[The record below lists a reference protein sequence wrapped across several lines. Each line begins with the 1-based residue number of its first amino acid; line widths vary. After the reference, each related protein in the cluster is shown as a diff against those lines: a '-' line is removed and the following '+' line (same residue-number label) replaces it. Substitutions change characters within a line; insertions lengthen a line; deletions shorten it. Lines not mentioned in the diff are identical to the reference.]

1 MDIVHINIH
10 LDMVKCRAVSQMTL
24 EDDMNLPQDNPDLD
38 KIIFREGTLNLTDTV
53 VTNDHVLV
61 KGQLL
66 VTVLYLSEDEEER
79 LARTT
84 GKLSFEEN
92 VYLEGIQQND
102 TVDVT
107 WKIEDLSVSMI
118 NSRKIS
124 ARSMITLTLQSD
136 QLYDEEAAVDLT
148 DAEGIEFHKK
158 QMDITSLAVCKRDI
172 YRIRQDLELPAYW
185 QGAGVHLSWQSS
197 DPELVESDG
206 TVHTWE
212 FETGD
217 EAIDLWP
224 VIL

>member
-1 MDIVHINIH
+1 MDIIHNNIH
-10 LDMVKCRAVSQMTL
+10 MDMVKCRAVSQMTL

-172 YRIRQDLELPAYW
+172 YRIRQDLEAACKY
-185 QGAGVHLSWQSS
+185 A
-197 DPELVESDG
+197 
-206 TVHTWE
+206 
-212 FETGD
+212 
-217 EAIDLWP
+217 
-224 VIL
+224 

>member
-1 MDIVHINIH
+1 
-10 LDMVKCRAVSQMTL
+10 MVKCRAVSQMTL

-124 ARSMITLTLQSD
+124 ARSMITLTIQSD

-172 YRIRQDLELPAYW
+172 YRIRQDLELPASMPNFY
-185 QGAGVHLSWQSS
+185 H
-197 DPELVESDG
+197 
-206 TVHTWE
+206 
-212 FETGD
+212 
-217 EAIDLWP
+217 
-224 VIL
+224 VI

>member
-1 MDIVHINIH
+1 MDIIHNNIH
-10 LDMVKCRAVSQMTL
+10 MDMVKCRAVSQMTL

-102 TVDVT
+102 TVECDM
-107 WKIEDLSVSMI
+107 EDRGSFRQYDQFPQDQCQKHDHTDNSVG
-118 NSRKIS
+118 S
-124 ARSMITLTLQSD
+124 AL
-136 QLYDEEAAVDLT
+136 
-148 DAEGIEFHKK
+148 
-158 QMDITSLAVCKRDI
+158 
-172 YRIRQDLELPAYW
+172 
-185 QGAGVHLSWQSS
+185 
-197 DPELVESDG
+197 
-206 TVHTWE
+206 
-212 FETGD
+212 
-217 EAIDLWP
+217 
-224 VIL
+224 